1 MTEQEM
7 RIEIAKACG
16 WRNIRPLGDPLR
28 NRWTCFTDDQNGY
41 PPENFTEETLVG
53 LHPENSDRALLSAVP
68 DYTTDLNAMN
78 EVEKMLTE
86 EQYTSYSLAA
96 FEDTSFTGWLFRI
109 MVRCREEPDYRTHS
123 ASAYER
129 AEAFLRT
136 IGVLIDPYL
145 AK

>member
-16 WRNIRPLGDPLR
+16 WTASQLP
-28 NRWTCFTDDQNGY
+28 
-41 PPENFTEETLVG
+41 
-53 LHPENSDRALLSAVP
+53 A
-68 DYTTDLNAMN
+68 YTTDLNAMN
-78 EVEKMLTE
+78 EAEKVLTD

-109 MVRCREEPDYRTHS
+109 MVRRREEPDFRTHS

-136 IGVLIDPYL
+136 IGILIDD
-145 AK
+145 